1 MRKET
6 ASNCQSHV
14 CTAPVLRGLSASS
27 ICGGSCMLF
36 TRAVHSF
43 LSFWLC
49 WVFTAAH
56 RLSPVAVHELLS
68 VEASLVAE
76 HMLYAMCAS
85 VAVVCRLRCSV
96 ASGIFPDQGWNL
108 GLLQWQADSQP
119 LDTREVPC
127 HLLIIYRA
135 SAGAQ
140 TPGWVQIGPS
150 AVYTISTSSRNPCV
164 CTQAE
169 PISPFS
175 ELPTSLQA
183 IL

>member
-1 MRKET
+1 M
-6 ASNCQSHV
+6 
-14 CTAPVLRGLSASS
+14 LGLHGCPQALSS
-27 ICGGSCMLF
+27 CSGVGGS
-36 TRAVHSF
+36 A
-43 LSFWLC
+43 
-49 WVFTAAH
+49 
-56 RLSPVAVHELLS
+56 PVAVHELLS

-76 HMLYAMCAS
+76 HRLYAMCAS
-85 VAVVCRLRCSV
+85 VAVVRRLRCSV

-119 LDTREVPC
+119 LDTREVPF
-127 HLLIIYRA
+127 HLLIIYPDPRLGSDWA
-135 SAGAQ
+135 FCSVLHHIYLFQ
-140 TPGWVQIGPS
+140 ES
-150 AVYTISTSSRNPCV
+150 LYV

>member
-1 MRKET
+1 
-6 ASNCQSHV
+6 
-14 CTAPVLRGLSASS
+14 
-27 ICGGSCMLF
+27 MLF

-56 RLSPVAVHELLS
+56 RLSPVHELLS

-96 ASGIFPDQGWNL
+96 ASGIFLDQGWNL

-150 AVYTISTSSRNPCV
+150 AVYTISTSSRNLVSAPR
-164 CTQAE
+164 Q
-169 PISPFS
+169 SPFLLS
-175 ELPTSLQA
+175 RSSPPAFRPFFRIDFPPNQFGNTEGFE
-183 IL
+183 